1 VNEIAGAVARAMLGL
16 AATAGVDQ
24 APLVEGLGFDQR
36 SVEKLKR
43 VSWDDYCVLIQRTAV
58 AVGGVEQ
65 LCAITAAHYTDAL
78 PPEARIVF
86 RSLISPRLLYRFI
99 FTAVNP
105 AAMPSMT
112 FDYRELPDGRLH
124 IATKLREYVRSS
136 FEFHRCS
143 VGAVEGM
150 PLHLG
155 LPHAQVEVLEL
166 TDRALRLLVRLPA
179 SQTLL
184 ARVRRTSAA
193 DLRDASLY
201 LMTLF
206 ADNARVRGDSLA
218 RQEPAPPRAVQP
230 ETQERVRRTE
240 DALGLTRRQA
250 EVLALAVHGL
260 SNKEIASELGC
271 AENTVELHVTQL
283 LKKSRAQ
290 GRVQLVA
297 RFWTDQL
304 RRVT

>member
-1 VNEIAGAVARAMLGL
+1 M
-16 AATAGVDQ
+16 
-24 APLVEGLGFDQR
+24 
-36 SVEKLKR
+36 EKLKR
-43 VSWDDYCVLIQRTAV
+43 VSWDDYCVLIQRAAV
-58 AVGGVEQ
+58 AVGGVDR
-65 LCAITAAHYTDAL
+65 LCAITAAHYADAL
-78 PPEARIVF
+78 PPEVRIVF
-86 RSLISPRLLYRFI
+86 RSLVSPKLLYRFI

-112 FDYRELPDGRLH
+112 FDYRELSDGRLF
-124 IATKLREYVRSS
+124 IATKLRDYVRGS
-136 FEFHRCS
+136 FEFNQCS

-155 LPHAQVEVLEL
+155 LPHAEVDVQEL
-166 TDRALRLLVRLPA
+166 TDRSLRLLVRLPE

-218 RQEPAPPRAVQP
+218 SRDPAPPRAVQP
-230 ETQERVRRTE
+230 ELEDRVRHTE
-240 DALGLTRRQA
+240 AALGLTRRQA
-250 EVLALAVHGL
+250 EVLALTVRGL
-260 SNKEIASELGC
+260 SNKEIGSELGC

-283 LKKSRAQ
+283 LKKSGAQ

-304 RRVT
+304 GRST